1 MKTIDTSI
9 IVLALETLRE
19 QVENGKDDISTN
31 RRIRNNR
38 IDRINNAIKTIKS
51 YE

>member
-9 IVLALETLRE
+9 IILALKTLRE
-19 QVENGKDDISTN
+19 QVEHGKDETN
-31 RRIRNNR
+31 RRIRNNK
-38 IDRINNAIKTIKS
+38 IDRINNAIKTMLT

>member
-9 IVLALETLRE
+9 IILALETLRE
-19 QVENGKDDISTN
+19 QVEHSETETN